1 MTNTVSKLSI
11 NRRQIYL
18 QFCGDKFNPVFN
30 PYFHQSGLIKITWQF
45 VSMNMTKT
53 VCLVTTFVFCYE
65 TVLKWEMMAECKID
79 AHAELI
85 SNNFY
90 FFSNPYPFSTR
101 SMNRREQSL
110 SRALTPSPSDACYL
124 LCEQLLSY
132 FRPASSTK
140 PLGVHHCGLCSLLEL
155 YRQYRQLLGWKAK
168 NLFNGDQTTCLLVL
182 LRCQNPLSIRG
193 RTSDVIFMEERLK
206 HEGSS
211 SQWLIHVM
219 NLTLESICRYPNL
232 QSQSCVLY
240 VNWKKLNRC
249 FQKPTNVCVEILKHP
264 GLVWISCLLSRR

>member
-1 MTNTVSKLSI
+1 M
-11 NRRQIYL
+11 
-18 QFCGDKFNPVFN
+18 
-30 PYFHQSGLIKITWQF
+30 H
-45 VSMNMTKT
+45 
-53 VCLVTTFVFCYE
+53 VFCY
-65 TVLKWEMMAECKID
+65 VSSFC
-79 AHAELI
+79 HI
-85 SNNFY
+85 SGL
-90 FFSNPYPFSTR
+90 
-101 SMNRREQSL
+101 RREQNHWVCITV
-110 SRALTPSPSDACYL
+110 A
-124 LCEQLLSY
+124 
-132 FRPASSTK
+132 
-140 PLGVHHCGLCSLLEL
+140 LLEL

-182 LRCQNPLSIRG
+182 LRCQNPLRIRG

-211 SQWLIHVM
+211 SQWLIHVR